1 MGKIILSQE
10 QIQEI
15 CKRLGKEISDLL
27 REEEKVPVLVGVLK
41 GSMNFMMDLIKYI
54 DIPIFTDYI
63 QISSY
68 TGTRSTGRIQLL
80 KDLSFECTG
89 RSVVIIEDVVDTGR
103 SMHYLIQHVKTHS
116 PKRVYV
122 CSLFDKKPA
131 RVVDVQVDFVGK
143 ELEGNDFL
151 IGYGLDY
158 NELERNIP
166 YVYGASKE
174 DIEKL
179 DKIIKK
185 EDN

>member
-1 MGKIILSQE
+1 MGKIILNQQE
-10 QIQEI
+10 IQEI
-15 CKRLGKEISDLL
+15 CKRLGKEISDTL
-27 REEEKVPVLVGVLK
+27 RDEEKVPVFVGVLK

-54 DIPIFTDYI
+54 DIPIYTDYI

-68 TGTRSTGRIQLL
+68 AGTRSTGRIQLL

-116 PKRVYV
+116 PKKVYV

-131 RVVDVQVDFVGK
+131 RVVEVKVDFVGH

-158 NELERNIP
+158 CELERNIP